1 MMPDLP
7 WGWHL
12 AALLLNLAGLALLAL
27 ASEREGALLLRRV
40 ASAAQKRLLRCLGWL
55 VLALA
60 LWLCAWGWRAH
71 FGLMLWLGWLSVAA
85 VAVALVAGI
94 ACWPRR
100 GRSFR

>member
-7 WGWHL
+7 WGGHL
-12 AALLLNLAGLALLAL
+12 AVLLLNLAGLTLLAL
-27 ASEREGALLLRRV
+27 ASEREGALLLRRA

-85 VAVALVAGI
+85 VALVAGI